1 MDRWGEDLDSLRK
14 SGLLGTLDLNSQ
26 YQNDIDSGP
35 KAIDLNCKGMEQCNG
50 FSQIAYAANLIFRA
64 NLLLTDY
71 VYCYM
76 HGPSRTF
83 ESVLILKEGIII
95 YIYIYILRG

>member
-1 MDRWGEDLDSLRK
+1 M
-14 SGLLGTLDLNSQ
+14 
-26 YQNDIDSGP
+26 
-35 KAIDLNCKGMEQCNG
+35 
-50 FSQIAYAANLIFRA
+50 
-64 NLLLTDY
+64 LTDY

-95 YIYIYILRG
+95 YIYIYIYCVDRSLSLSLSLSHFTMHCQGSICGKLLMTDTESLKFFLQNLVYGQSVIVVCRQPL

>member
-1 MDRWGEDLDSLRK
+1 M
-14 SGLLGTLDLNSQ
+14 
-26 YQNDIDSGP
+26 
-35 KAIDLNCKGMEQCNG
+35 G

-83 ESVLILKEGIII
+83 ESVFILKEGIII
-95 YIYIYILRG
+95 YILRG